1 MTITVLGEKQGLS
14 LNRKYKIPLLLA
26 LVALGL
32 FFARVLPKRIFIC
45 MQIIIKR
52 PIGIL
57 EDFSDTPG
65 FSGAFLNG
73 QKVKTRS

>member
-1 MTITVLGEKQGLS
+1 
-14 LNRKYKIPLLLA
+14 
-26 LVALGL
+26 LGL
-32 FFARVLPKRIFIC
+32 FFARVPPKRIFIC